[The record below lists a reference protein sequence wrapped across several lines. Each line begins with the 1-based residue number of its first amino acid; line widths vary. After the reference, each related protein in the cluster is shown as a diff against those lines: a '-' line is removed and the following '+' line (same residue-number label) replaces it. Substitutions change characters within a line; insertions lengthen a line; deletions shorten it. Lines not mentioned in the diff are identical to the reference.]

1 MINFNYPKFCSL
13 NGIIF
18 ANFFIKWSFKL
29 EPLSIISVIFQLASA
44 APEIDKLLMQD
55 EKKIYTR
62 TETIEIYRTTMSP
75 NFKKNFNH
83 KNK

>member
-1 MINFNYPKFCSL
+1 M
-13 NGIIF
+13 
-18 ANFFIKWSFKL
+18 
-29 EPLSIISVIFQLASA
+29 EPLSIISVIFHLASA

-62 TETIEIYRTTMSP
+62 TETIEIYRTTMGH
-75 NFKKNFNH
+75 NFKKNSND

>member
-1 MINFNYPKFCSL
+1 M
-13 NGIIF
+13 
-18 ANFFIKWSFKL
+18 

-44 APEIDKLLMQD
+44 APQIDSFLMQN

-75 NFKKNFNH
+75 NFKKNSND

>member
-1 MINFNYPKFCSL
+1 M
-13 NGIIF
+13 F
-18 ANFFIKWSFKL
+18 AEFIQSWSFKL

-44 APEIDKLLMQD
+44 APQIDSFLMQN

-62 TETIEIYRTTMSP
+62 TETIEIYRATMSP
-75 NFKKNFNH
+75 NFKKNSNE

>member
-1 MINFNYPKFCSL
+1 MIYFNYPKFCSL

-18 ANFFIKWSFKL
+18 ANFIKWSFKL

-44 APEIDKLLMQD
+44 APEIDNFLMQD

-62 TETIEIYRTTMSP
+62 TETIEIYRNTMS
-75 NFKKNFNH
+75 NLSLIH
-83 KNK
+83 I

>member
-1 MINFNYPKFCSL
+1 M
-13 NGIIF
+13 
-18 ANFFIKWSFKL
+18 

-44 APEIDKLLMQD
+44 APQIDSFLMQN
-55 EKKIYTR
+55 EKRIYTR

-75 NFKKNFNH
+75 NFKENPKD